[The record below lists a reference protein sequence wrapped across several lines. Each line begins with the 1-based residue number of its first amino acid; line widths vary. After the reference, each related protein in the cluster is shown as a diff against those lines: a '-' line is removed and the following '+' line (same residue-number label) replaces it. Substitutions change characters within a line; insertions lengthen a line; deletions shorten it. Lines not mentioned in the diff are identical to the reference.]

1 MASNKNVNQK
11 QAKKQAKD
19 EREYAQRMRK
29 STMISIVLLALVV
42 GAVFLIWQKHSVQ
55 SQAGEKTVAVQVVH
69 GDKSTKDFTLHTD
82 EEYLGAALENEKL
95 IQGTQGQYG
104 LFVTAVDGEK
114 ADESKQQWWCLTK
127 GGATVDT
134 GVDTTPIADGDAYE
148 LTLTTGW

>member
-1 MASNKNVNQK
+1 M
-11 QAKKQAKD
+11 
-19 EREYAQRMRK
+19 
-29 STMISIVLLALVV
+29 
-42 GAVFLIWQKHSVQ
+42 
-55 SQAGEKTVAVQVVH
+55 
-69 GDKSTKDFTLHTD
+69 HTD

-114 ADESKQQWWCLTK
+114 ADDAKQQWWCLTK

>member
-114 ADESKQQWWCLTK
+114 ADDAKQQWWCLTK